1 MVYRQKVCKWAK
13 MSNSPTHVRVERYNK
28 QKNDEFTLA
37 VFHFL
42 VKLYVVENEVFT
54 RVGAVGF
61 YRYVIQS

>member
-1 MVYRQKVCKWAK
+1 MYALKDKI
-13 MSNSPTHVRVERYNK
+13 NK
-28 QKNDEFTLA
+28 KNDEFMLA

-61 YRYVIQS
+61 YRYVIQSQAVDVSKINTFCG